1 MPKSYI
7 RIFIS
12 LIGALKVCFGA
23 KKTRRRKKTKNIILS
38 PTVFHD
44 QLFNAL
50 ENNTIK

>member
-23 KKTRRRKKTKNIILS
+23 KRNHCYEMSKNVKKCQSFCIGRTAFNFIIHL
-38 PTVFHD
+38 
-44 QLFNAL
+44 
-50 ENNTIK
+50 